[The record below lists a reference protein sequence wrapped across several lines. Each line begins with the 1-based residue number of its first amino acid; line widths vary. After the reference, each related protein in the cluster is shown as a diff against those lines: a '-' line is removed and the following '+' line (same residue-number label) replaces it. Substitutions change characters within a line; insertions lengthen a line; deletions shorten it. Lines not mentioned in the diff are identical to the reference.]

1 MKNKLVD
8 LRDHLFATIE
18 ALRDTEKPME
28 IARGKAI
35 AEVAQV
41 IINSAKVEVDYI
53 NAAGGQGSGFI
64 PKETPEPLP
73 GPTPGSIPRLVSSI
87 GNGKEVA

>member
-1 MKNKLVD
+1 MKNKLTD

-18 ALRDTEKPME
+18 ALRDTENPME
-28 IARGKAI
+28 IGRGKTI

-64 PKETPEPLP
+64 PKETPEPIPAPQPAAL
-73 GPTPGSIPRLVSSI
+73 PRLVKSI
-87 GNGKEVA
+87 GDSKEVA